1 MDTETR
7 IINLQLTAGQVYVWL
22 PEDVKLLRQQH
33 HIVGSMVGS
42 IPGAPRQ
49 NVQLGLPLQLMPEE
63 VAVLLKY
70 GVARLVTMSMAKPS
84 RDQVKE
90 FKRRRMESVRDQKL
104 IWRQNQVARKHELRE
119 VIREG
124 RMRKE
129 EERRKERLCRR
140 ETSDENA
147 RRDAEV
153 GERTEEGP
161 SSQSQCD
168 KECDPVVR
176 AEGVMEAR
184 TELIGRHRGDQ
195 QVPDSFRDEAEE
207 VTEGGNN
214 VRTPVRV
221 EGAEKED
228 ECTNGGNMGR
238 EDVRSQKGCKD
249 GEYGLKPSRHADRLP
264 MRERENNGIGS
275 KERVSLERQELQ
287 RQEQV
292 TGTDVNT
299 AERCGEEDERLCG
312 EVVDQREPSSSSRA
326 DEFAIPKILP
336 YPYRARDNHSSQREE
351 EEEEEEEDEEDGA
364 ENHGASPAVLLGR
377 GKSDRAGLEQMEEK
391 EEVEDE
397 QEDGEEEAIN
407 IDDIKDGGCS
417 IQLFTA
423 EPPGSNFVFEAP
435 SWMWR
440 FPSNEREE
448 LRFQI
453 FLHFWQMGYYLTS
466 GTKFGGDFLAYP
478 GDPLLFHSYFIVVCL
493 PHHKKMSPLEL
504 ISHGRLGTFVKK
516 TVVLCSV
523 DSAKRVVCTSLQW
536 SGIS

>member
-22 PEDVKLLRQQH
+22 PEDVKVLRQQH

-70 GVARLVTMSMAKPS
+70 GVARLVTVSMVKPS

-129 EERRKERLCRR
+129 ERRKEKLCQR

-147 RRDAEV
+147 RRDGEV
-153 GERTEEGP
+153 VERTEEGP
-161 SSQSQCD
+161 ASQSQCD
-168 KECDPVVR
+168 KECDPVVH
-176 AEGVMEAR
+176 AEGVTEAR
-184 TELIGRHRGDQ
+184 TEQSGRHRGDQ
-195 QVPDSFRDEAEE
+195 QVPDSFREE
-207 VTEGGNN
+207 GEEDGNN
-214 VRTPVRV
+214 VWTPVCV

-228 ECTNGGNMGR
+228 DCTNGGNMGR
-238 EDVRSQKGCKD
+238 EDVRLQRGCKD
-249 GEYGLKPSRHADRLP
+249 GENGLEPSRHEDRLQ
-264 MRERENNGIGS
+264 MCEGESNGTAS
-275 KERVSLERQELQ
+275 KERVSVERQELQ
-287 RQEQV
+287 RKEQV
-292 TGTDVNT
+292 TGKDINT
-299 AERCGEEDERLCG
+299 TARCGEEDGRLCG
-312 EVVDQREPSSSSRA
+312 EMVGRREPSSSTRA
-326 DEFAIPKILP
+326 DEFAIPEALP
-336 YPYRARDNHSSQREE
+336 HPHHARDNHSKEE
-351 EEEEEEEDEEDGA
+351 E
-364 ENHGASPAVLLGR
+364 
-377 GKSDRAGLEQMEEK
+377 
-391 EEVEDE
+391 
-397 QEDGEEEAIN
+397 GEEEAIN

-423 EPPGSNFVFEAP
+423 EPPGSDFVFEAP

-516 TVVLCSV
+516 TVVLCSM